1 MFIARQPIFNKSM
14 GVYGYELL
22 HRSSST
28 ATAFEA
34 MAPGQATARVFGGF
48 FEFGAKSITD
58 AKKAFIN
65 FDYDFLLSDAVELL
79 NPDSLIIEILEDMD
93 IDREVLERL
102 IQLKKQGY
110 KIALDD
116 FVEKYEEYPII
127 PMSDIIKFDILETPL
142 SSIQK
147 EVGLA
152 LSEGKTI
159 LAEKV
164 ESKEEYEKAKDMGF
178 TLFQGY
184 FFKKPSIVS
193 QSCNGKSVKLSQIN
207 ILNELAK
214 EEPSFDNLAKI
225 VQSDVSLAYRLFRII
240 KNNDL
245 ASQLDSIKEA
255 LIIMGLRGVQRWIN
269 ILILQDLTVDKPLE
283 LMRLSLI
290 RSKFGELIC
299 EKSKLDPLSNQV
311 STMLLFSTLDALLDK
326 PIEDALRDIPIAKEI
341 KDALIEGKGQ
351 LTLFLQLVYSYETG
365 DWEMVDRIAT
375 KIHLQSEDI
384 YHSYLDA
391 IEYCKTTMKRY

>member
-384 YHSYLDA
+384 YNSYLDA

>member
-326 PIEDALRDIPIAKEI
+326 PIEDAFRDIPIAKEI

>member
-1 MFIARQPIFNKSM
+1 MFIARQPIFDKSM

-79 NPDSLIIEILEDMD
+79 NPDSLIIEILEDVD

-102 IQLKKQGY
+102 VQLKEQGY

-164 ESKEEYEKAKDMGF
+164 ESKEVYEKAKDMGF
-178 TLFQGY
+178 SLFQGY

-193 QSCNGKSVKLSQIN
+193 ESCNGKSVKLSQIN
-207 ILNELAK
+207 ILNELSK

-225 VQSDVSLAYRLFRII
+225 VQSDVTLAYRLFRII

-255 LIIMGLRGVQRWIN
+255 LLIMGLRGVQRWIN

-299 EKSKLDPLSNQV
+299 EKSKLDSLSNQV

-326 PIEDALRDIPIAKEI
+326 PIEDALKDIPIAKEI

-375 KIHLQSEDI
+375 KIHLQKEDI